1 MVDCIARPRCRVG
14 RPSSHPPCQPPANAH
29 GSGFLRGSRAR
40 ATPRD
45 HGGSSGWDIRC
56 TRPVHGRYHAP
67 RGPTRQATIVKMQ
80 RALCRNT
87 QGALHKYNRHPPPPL
102 PLHVAH
108 GARVGV
114 EGRAVRDERLH
125 LRRER
130 LAVLGEPL
138 NFRRE
143 PLAVQVEPLH
153 FRREPLAVQVEP
165 LHFRREPLSVQ
176 VEPLYFRREPLSV
189 QVEPLYFRRE
199 PLSVQVEPLYFRRKP
214 LSLQVEP
221 LHLRREPLSV
231 QVEPLYFR
239 REPLLALVEPLY
251 FRSEP
256 PAAQAEPRPLRTPPP
271 RQARSWPPWSRSPGS
286 PHHCSPSTRPHP
298 RW

>member
-45 HGGSSGWDIRC
+45 HGGSSGWYIRC
-56 TRPVHGRYHAP
+56 TSPVHRMYHAT
-67 RGPTRQATIVKMQ
+67 RGTTRQATIVKMQ

-87 QGALHKYNRHPPPPL
+87 QGALQKYNRHPPPPL
-102 PLHVAH
+102 P
-108 GARVGV
+108 
-114 EGRAVRDERLH
+114 

-153 FRREPLAVQVEP
+153 FRREPLSVQVEP

-199 PLSVQVEPLYFRRKP
+199 PLSVQVEPLYFRR
-214 LSLQVEP
+214 
-221 LHLRREPLSV
+221 
-231 QVEPLYFR
+231 
-239 REPLLALVEPLY
+239 
-251 FRSEP
+251 
-256 PAAQAEPRPLRTPPP
+256 
-271 RQARSWPPWSRSPGS
+271 
-286 PHHCSPSTRPHP
+286 
-298 RW
+298 